1 MKVLIIGATGGTGRA
16 VVSAAKAAG
25 HEVTALVRSAE
36 KAAGLPIDHLLEGS
50 VMDPVALARAMKG
63 VDAVISVLGP
73 NKLSPIREVRLLSQA
88 TEVMVQQMQQA
99 GVRRFICVTG
109 MGAGDSRGHGGVLFD
124 GLFFPL
130 LLRKIYQDKNRQE
143 ALIKSSDLDWIIVRP
158 SVLSDRPG
166 RQSYS
171 AMTDL
176 SAFHG
181 GSIARADV
189 AHFLVQQLS
198 SDDWLRKTP
207 LISD

>member
-25 HEVTALVRSAE
+25 HEVVALVRSAE
-36 KAAGLPIDHLLEGS
+36 KAVDLSIDHLVEGS
-50 VMDPVALARAMKG
+50 VLDPAALARAMQG
-63 VDAVISVLGP
+63 VEAVISVLGT
-73 NKLSPIREVRLLSQA
+73 KLSPIREVRLLSQA
-88 TEVMVQQMQQA
+88 TELMVQQMQQA
-99 GVRRFICVTG
+99 GVRRFVCVTG
-109 MGAGDSRGHGGVLFD
+109 MGAGDSRGHGGALFD
-124 GLFFPL
+124 GLLLPL

-143 ALIKSSDLDWIIVRP
+143 AVIKRSDLDWTIVRP

>member
-36 KAAGLPIDHLLEGS
+36 KAVDLPIDHLLEGS
-50 VMDPVALARAMKG
+50 VLDPAALARAMQG
-63 VDAVISVLGP
+63 IEAVISVLGT
-73 NKLSPIREVRLLSQA
+73 KLSPIREVRLLSQA
-88 TEVMVQQMQQA
+88 TELMVQQMQQA

-109 MGAGDSRGHGGVLFD
+109 MGAGDSRGHGGALFD
-124 GLFFPL
+124 GLLLPL
-130 LLRKIYQDKNRQE
+130 LLCKIYQDKNRQE
-143 ALIKSSDLDWIIVRP
+143 AVIKSSDLDWTIVRP

-166 RQSYS
+166 RQSYR
-171 AMTDL
+171 ALTDL

>member
-1 MKVLIIGATGGTGRA
+1 MNVLIIGATGGTGRA

-36 KAAGLPIDHLLEGS
+36 KAADLPIDHLLEGS
-50 VMDPVALARAMKG
+50 VMDPVALAQAMKG
-63 VDAVISVLGP
+63 VDAVISALGP

-88 TEVMVQQMQQA
+88 TGVMVQQMQQE

-109 MGAGDSRGHGGVLFD
+109 MGAGDSRGHGGALFD

-143 ALIKSSDLDWIIVRP
+143 AVIQNSDLDWIIVRP
-158 SVLSDRPG
+158 SVLSDRAG
-166 RQSYS
+166 RRSYR

-176 SAFHG
+176 SDFHG

>member
-36 KAAGLPIDHLLEGS
+36 KAVDLSIDHLVEGS
-50 VMDPVALARAMKG
+50 VLDPAALARAMQG
-63 VDAVISVLGP
+63 VEAVISVLGT
-73 NKLSPIREVRLLSQA
+73 KLSPIREVRLLSQA
-88 TEVMVQQMQQA
+88 TELMVQQMQQA
-99 GVRRFICVTG
+99 GVRRFVCVTG
-109 MGAGDSRGHGGVLFD
+109 MGAGDSRGHGGALFD
-124 GLFFPL
+124 GLLLPL

-143 ALIKSSDLDWIIVRP
+143 AVIKRSDLDWTIVRP